1 MTLLDQYKEQYINR
15 SIQFVV
21 IDLDGKVLESD
32 QTFIT
37 LKQGGFIYDEHPFF
51 MSYSSILDSTEDSMT
66 YNCVHLG
73 KRDLE
78 LIADVRIIKKDNHL
92 LLVIYDL
99 TEHYIS
105 YQRIAQA
112 RNESI
117 INSELVVLK
126 NMELEERERFKNAFI
141 RNFSHELRN
150 PLTSIISIT
159 NLLEKTNL
167 DSEQH
172 QMVDFLKESNANLRF
187 LLDDILSISMI
198 ASGKLQ
204 LRDKVF
210 NLLKLLELIAF
221 TYKSKTKGTSISFLM
236 DYDQKIPEFIE
247 GDRLRLFQVLTNLLD
262 NAIKF
267 TEKGTVTLK
276 VVLNQKRANKV
287 NLRFEVNDTGIG
299 IPSEKM
305 NSIFESFTQLEEEG
319 KKEGAGLG
327 LSIVKGLVALMGSEI
342 KAESSSGKG
351 SSFYFDVTLT
361 YAVNLASKPIGT
373 TKNKNVDLTK
383 LKGDRKYKVLLVE
396 DDERTQMVLFKTL
409 MDTNLFFIDLV
420 NDGAMV
426 FETAINNNY
435 DIILMDVDLPNVPGD
450 QITKLIRDFPF
461 KDIKNIPIIGVTA
474 NVFEDSIDN
483 YLRIGMNAVV
493 PKPFEFNELLKAIV
507 KLLK

>member
-1 MTLLDQYKEQYINR
+1 MTLLSQYKEQYINQ

-37 LKQGGFIYDEHPFF
+37 LKQGGFIYGVHPFF
-51 MSYSSILDSTEDSMT
+51 ISYSSILDSTEDSMT

-73 KRDLE
+73 ERDME
-78 LIADVRIIKKDNHL
+78 LITDVRIIKKDNHL

-99 TEHYIS
+99 TEHYVS

-141 RNFSHELRN
+141 QNFSHELRN

-167 DSEQH
+167 DNEQH
-172 QMVDFLKESNANLRF
+172 QMVDFLKESNTNLRL

-198 ASGKLQ
+198 ASGRLQ
-204 LRDKVF
+204 LRNKVF

-221 TYKSKTKGTSISFLM
+221 TYTSKTKGTSISFLM
-236 DYDQKIPEFIE
+236 DHDQKIPEFIE

-267 TEKGTVTLK
+267 TEKGTIALK

-287 NLRFEVNDTGIG
+287 SLRFEVNDTGIG

-305 NSIFESFTQLEEEG
+305 NSVFESFTQLNEEG

-327 LSIVKGLVALMGSEI
+327 LSIVKGLVELMGSEI
-342 KAESSSGKG
+342 KAESKSGKG

-361 YAVNLASKPIGT
+361 YAMNLASKPIGNT
-373 TKNKNVDLTK
+373 TSKKVDITK

-426 FETAINNNY
+426 FETVINNNY
-435 DIILMDVDLPNVPGD
+435 DIILMDVDLPNVSGD

-461 KDIKNIPIIGVTA
+461 KNIKNIPIIGVTA
-474 NVFEDSIDN
+474 NVFEDNIDN
-483 YLRIGMNAVV
+483 YLKIGMNAVV
-493 PKPFEFNELLKAIV
+493 PKPFDFNELLKAIV

>member
-1 MTLLDQYKEQYINR
+1 MTLLSQYKEQYINQ

-37 LKQGGFIYDEHPFF
+37 LKQDGFIYDVHPFF
-51 MSYSSILDSTEDSMT
+51 ISYSSILDSTEDSMT

-73 KRDLE
+73 EGDME
-78 LIADVRIIKKDNHL
+78 LITDIRFIKKENHL

-99 TEHYIS
+99 TEHYVS

-126 NMELEERERFKNAFI
+126 NIELEERERFKNAFI
-141 RNFSHELRN
+141 QNFSHELRN

-167 DSEQH
+167 DNAQH
-172 QMVDFLKESNANLRF
+172 QMVDFLKESNTNLRL

-198 ASGKLQ
+198 ASGRLQ
-204 LRDKVF
+204 LRNKVF

-221 TYKSKTKGTSISFLM
+221 TYTSKTKGTSISFLM
-236 DYDQKIPEFIE
+236 DHDQKIPEFIE

-267 TEKGTVTLK
+267 TEKGTIALK
-276 VVLNQKRANKV
+276 VILNQKRANKV
-287 NLRFEVNDTGIG
+287 SLRFEVNDTGIG
-299 IPSEKM
+299 IPSEKI
-305 NSIFESFTQLEEEG
+305 NTVFESFTQLEEEG
-319 KKEGAGLG
+319 KKGGAGLG
-327 LSIVKGLVALMGSEI
+327 LSIVKGLVELMGSEI
-342 KAESSSGKG
+342 KAESKSGKG

-361 YAVNLASKPIGT
+361 YAMNLASKPIEN
-373 TKNKNVDLTK
+373 TKNKTVDISK

-426 FETAINNNY
+426 FETVINNNY
-435 DIILMDVDLPNVPGD
+435 DIILMDVDLPNVSGD
-450 QITKLIRDFPF
+450 QITKLIREFPF
-461 KDIKNIPIIGVTA
+461 KNIKNIPIIGVTA
-474 NVFEDSIDN
+474 NVFEDNVDN
-483 YLRIGMNAVV
+483 YLKLGMNAVV
-493 PKPFEFNELLKAIV
+493 PKPFDFNELLKAIV